1 LLNLILK
8 NATDIKPKQAECVSS
23 SEGAENI
30 QPQKKKSLRLG
41 LSLSTQAAYQN
52 RNVSALRHL
61 DYLQPGIMRYCKSKV
76 PIIITGCPCIQQ
88 KQVSI

>member
-30 QPQKKKSLRLG
+30 QPQKKIVKTWIKFIYSSC
-41 LSLSTQAAYQN
+41 LSEQE
-52 RNVSALRHL
+52 
-61 DYLQPGIMRYCKSKV
+61 C
-76 PIIITGCPCIQQ
+76 
-88 KQVSI
+88 